1 MSQGPLS
8 VGESLASTKLVSIV
22 QHLRHRLGDDRDD
35 DAAAAPSSSSPVSQ
49 VGVASAMGHVDA
61 LAWAR
66 VTRRKGYLPHKT
78 HNTHTSITATA
89 DDDNDNDLDDGDEE
103 ADDAD
108 DLPLPSPITVPQ
120 LSSKSPLTVPQFT
133 SMRPITV
140 APLVSTSATTAVGR
154 RDKGLRVITDFSP
167 TPPLAFTP
175 GSGSRPGTDVSMTP
189 TLRTNDNN
197 NDDEGRHRYARGDL
211 DAPVA
216 SHSPSNNSPG
226 PSTSPVSFALTVTP
240 RPMASAFSPVLPM
253 QGQGLV
259 QGRAGQATTTTLPAS
274 FDFETINNS
283 HHHHH
288 HHNHHDHLTSSAEIS
303 VINTSSATS
312 AHLLLSVGGG
322 LTASVNTSTPYASTD
337 HGLLNRA
344 YCDIEV
350 GTPTLPN
357 YHVISYHI
365 ISCYITSY
373 HIIANLS
380 LSSPPPSHY
389 FAWAGVR
396 LCASLRRTHTPPH
409 TPAQCL
415 RGLVTTTIATT
426 VTSTNPPR
434 ATVLA

>member
-1 MSQGPLS
+1 M
-8 VGESLASTKLVSIV
+8 GESLASTKLVSIV

-78 HNTHTSITATA
+78 HNTHTSITAT
-89 DDDNDNDLDDGDEE
+89 DDSDNDHDNDHDDEE
-103 ADDAD
+103 ADDPD

-167 TPPLAFTP
+167 TPTLAFTP

-189 TLRTNDNN
+189 TLLTNDNN

-259 QGRAGQATTTTLPAS
+259 QGRAGQATTTMTLPTS
-274 FDFETINNS
+274 FDFETIDNS
-283 HHHHH
+283 HHHH

-350 GTPTLPN
+350 GSPTL
-357 YHVISYHI
+357 HLIIMLCHIMSYYIMSYYIMSCHI
-365 ISCYITSY
+365 H

-380 LSSPPPSHY
+380 L
-389 FAWAGVR
+389 
-396 LCASLRRTHTPPH
+396 L
-409 TPAQCL
+409 
-415 RGLVTTTIATT
+415 
-426 VTSTNPPR
+426 
-434 ATVLA
+434 